1 MTKPLRLTECDREP
15 IHIPGAVQPHGAL
28 LALDPAAWTVT
39 HASANLQDF
48 LGMEA
53 AAALGQPLPALLG
66 EEVASVLRQ
75 DVQARRASAGVMLAG
90 VDAVQGYVLARPMTG
105 EAAVAEACQAPGE
118 RAWYGHL
125 DAARRLAAEVQSTGG

>member
-1 MTKPLRLTECDREP
+1 MDRHP
-15 IHIPGAVQPHGAL
+15 CQCQPPGFPWHGSRRGPGA
-28 LALDPAAWTVT
+28 
-39 HASANLQDF
+39 ASA
-48 LGMEA
+48 GA
-53 AAALGQPLPALLG
+53 AGGGSRIGAAPG
-66 EEVASVLRQ
+66 
-75 DVQARRASAGVMLAG
+75 VQARRASAGVMLAG